1 MTNESTQTSA
11 HANDS
16 NRTIL
21 SAHNNWNFNWEDAS
35 QVMIGAFTL
44 GVPIS
49 FSEEA
54 WRMGETLAAANLLML
69 SIMSLVFLSLYT
81 HQVVFQGNVRRRIAA
96 YLLRILLA
104 YGLTLLVVGLILI
117 ALNKFPIGDEPI
129 VALKRLLIIAMPASM
144 GAIIVDSFDKE

>member
-1 MTNESTQTSA
+1 VSDPMKSA
-11 HANDS
+11 SS
-16 NRTIL
+16 NHW
-21 SAHNNWNFNWEDAS
+21 SFNWEDAS

-54 WRMGETLAAANLLML
+54 WRMGETLAPANLLML
-69 SIMSLVFLSLYT
+69 CTMSLLFLSLYT
-81 HQVVFQGNVRRRIAA
+81 YQVVFQGEVRGRGRFAA
-96 YLLRILLA
+96 YLFRIVIA
-104 YGLTLLVVGLILI
+104 YGLTLIVIALILI
-117 ALNKFPIGDEPI
+117 ALNKFPIGEDPT